1 MMIRIGRHPDDGL
14 PIYAIRS
21 PFGPYLQFGDAT
33 DTTPTPRGCWLPCGW
48 DITDI
53 SLETALQLLA
63 FPKNLGPHP
72 VTGVDVV
79 VHLERIGAAIRS
91 ETIIGGIQRHC
102 VTKLEPQDDVLTVT
116 LDQAV
121 TLLDRVGNR

>member
-1 MMIRIGRHPDDGL
+1 MICIGNHPDDGL

-21 PFGPYLQFGDAT
+21 PFGPYLQCGDAT
-33 DTTPTPRGCWLPCGW
+33 DENTTPRGCWLPSGW

-53 SLETALQLLA
+53 SLENALQLLA
-63 FPKNLGPHP
+63 FPRNLGPHP

-79 VHLERIGAAIRS
+79 VHLQNFGAAIRS
-91 ETIIGGIQRHC
+91 ETIINGTQRHC
-102 VTKLEPQDDVLTVT
+102 VTKVEPQDEVLTLT

-121 TLLDRVGNR
+121 ELLDRVGNR